1 MTVGNDE
8 LSKRSK
14 FVLITWCGPQVKVMR
29 KAKLS
34 VHISSV
40 KAVVKNFAVELAAT
54 TKSEVNE
61 KDLTLLLKKA
71 MGANYDRQASAY

>member
-14 FVLITWCGPQVKVMR
+14 FVFVTWCGPGVKVMR

-34 VHISSV
+34 VHVS
-40 KAVVKNFAVELAAT
+40 AVKNVIKTFAVEVAASSKKVNFPILE
-54 TKSEVNE
+54 KS
-61 KDLTLLLKKA
+61 KA
-71 MGANYDRQASAY
+71 